1 MISIFRA
8 GFLTLR
14 YDRQIHIWG
23 AEKQKRIIQTTILF
37 VNGDPLCAEVV
48 RLCDV
53 GV

>member
-23 AEKQKRIIQTTILF
+23 AEKQKMIIQTTILF
-37 VNGDPLCAEVV
+37 INGDPLCAEVDS
-48 RLCDV
+48 LC
-53 GV
+53 GVLD